1 MVNDVV
7 TNKIE
12 IIERCIKRINE
23 EYRGDPANLANMTKQ
38 DSIVLN
44 LQRACEA
51 AIALAMHIVAD
62 KALGVP
68 QTSRDAFTL
77 LEENQLIDKKLGQ
90 CLKAMVGFRN
100 IAVHDYQDINQAILQ
115 SIIEKEIND
124 LQCFARVI
132 LKQLY

>member
-77 LEENQLIDKKLGQ
+77 FGGKSIDRQKTWP
-90 CLKAMVGFRN
+90 M
-100 IAVHDYQDINQAILQ
+100 
-115 SIIEKEIND
+115 S
-124 LQCFARVI
+124 
-132 LKQLY
+132 